1 VLKAKAQ
8 DAAAQ
13 KMQQSKK
20 SQTNFPSQGSERR
33 VSKDIGTF
41 ESQGVAEGPAVDAY
55 MAGKSPALAHFAD
68 QLDKSTEVNFQKNK
82 GVAEGQR
89 SGYGRGYASYKSSK

>member
-1 VLKAKAQ
+1 
-8 DAAAQ
+8 
-13 KMQQSKK
+13 
-20 SQTNFPSQGSERR
+20 
-33 VSKDIGTF
+33 
-41 ESQGVAEGPAVDAY
+41 